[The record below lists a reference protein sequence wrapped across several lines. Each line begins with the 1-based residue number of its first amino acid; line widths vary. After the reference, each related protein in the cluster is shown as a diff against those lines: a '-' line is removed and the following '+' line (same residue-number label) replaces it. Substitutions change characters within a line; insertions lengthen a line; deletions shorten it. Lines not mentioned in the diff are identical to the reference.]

1 MWAAGLILI
10 AGGGAVAAS
19 AALSAGQKHA
29 VLLLTRPVSAGRN
42 LTADDVRSERIA
54 ADPGVDTVPAD
65 ALESVVGQRTRVDLL
80 PGSLLTRGSLGGADV
95 PAAGQVLL
103 GVSLKPGQLPGRPL
117 SRGDR
122 AELVTTQPAVT
133 TTDPGRGGTASRA
146 ASGPVVVT
154 VDAQLPPAADGSV
167 VVDLVVPPAAAA
179 AAAQSA
185 ADGRLVLVLL
195 PRDGS

>member
-10 AGGGAVAAS
+10 AGGGVVAAS
-19 AALSAGQKHA
+19 AALSAGEKHQ
-29 VLLLTRPVSAGRN
+29 VLLLIRPVSAGRT
-42 LTADDVRSERIA
+42 LTAGDVRTERIA

-65 ALESVVGQRTRVDLL
+65 ALNSIVGQRTRVDLL
-80 PGSLLTRGSLGGADV
+80 PGSLLTRSALGGPGV

-117 SRGDR
+117 TRGDR
-122 AELVTTQPAVT
+122 AELVTTQPAAATADADRV
-133 TTDPGRGGTASRA
+133 RTASRPA
-146 ASGPVVVT
+146 ADPVVVT
-154 VDAQLPPAADGSV
+154 VDAAQPPAADGSV
-167 VVDLVVPPAAAA
+167 VVDLVLPADATT